1 MPVYRNPWVVSQA
14 GTLHDDED
22 HDDEDNDRDEDNDV
36 ADGDDHE
43 GCFVNGESEKLLE
56 GLNALVLSF
65 YDRGDS
71 VSSLPQKF
79 NYCQLP
85 GPKVAQF
92 CVEISQ
98 SQTEKTFQTLLAPI
112 SVETAI

>member
-1 MPVYRNPWVVSQA
+1 M
-14 GTLHDDED
+14 
-22 HDDEDNDRDEDNDV
+22 
-36 ADGDDHE
+36 
-43 GCFVNGESEKLLE
+43 F
-56 GLNALVLSF
+56 SF

-71 VSSLPQKF
+71 FSPLPQKF

>member
-1 MPVYRNPWVVSQA
+1 M
-14 GTLHDDED
+14 
-22 HDDEDNDRDEDNDV
+22 
-36 ADGDDHE
+36 
-43 GCFVNGESEKLLE
+43 F
-56 GLNALVLSF
+56 SF
-65 YDRGDS
+65 DRGDS

>member
-22 HDDEDNDRDEDNDV
+22 KDRDEDNDV
-36 ADGDDHE
+36 ADDHE
-43 GCFVNGESEKLLE
+43 GCFMNGGNLASEKLLE
-56 GLNALVLSF
+56 GLNVLVF
-65 YDRGDS
+65 MIVET